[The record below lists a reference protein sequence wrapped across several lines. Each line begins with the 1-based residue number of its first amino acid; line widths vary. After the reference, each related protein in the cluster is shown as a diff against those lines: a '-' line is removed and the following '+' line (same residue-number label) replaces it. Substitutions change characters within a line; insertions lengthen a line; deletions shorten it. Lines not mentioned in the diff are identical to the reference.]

1 MLINYGDLVQE
12 LGKRFSDFAESFEK
26 GAPLYSQFAHR
37 VAREPAVLD
46 LMSVAPATQRIPV
59 LLFASA
65 HHLLL
70 NQCDHELARH
80 YPNIAPGNAHGDAAD
95 LFVEF
100 VLDRADAM
108 KKLLATR
115 STQTNEIGRC
125 SWFLFPF
132 AMLDAEV
139 GALAQVDVGSSAGLN
154 QLFPRLTFDLT
165 PGGFIGESNDLTI
178 ACDITGA
185 PPVIQQMPRVVW
197 SIGLDAKPIDVH
209 DDNEVRWL
217 EACVW
222 PDQVERFHRL
232 QKAILLARQH
242 NIVVEH
248 GDAVDA
254 VAQAIERAAQHG
266 HPVVT
271 TSWVLNYL
279 SPERRIAFVDELNQ
293 VGSDRDLSWI
303 IAESPYETPELP
315 GHSGSDELITVI
327 TLVKWRKGQ
336 RSVQRL
342 ATTHPHGQWIHWGN

>member
-1 MLINYGDLVQE
+1 LLINYGDLVQE
-12 LGKRFSDFAESFEK
+12 LGKRFSDFAKSFEK

-70 NQCDHELARH
+70 NQRDHQLARH
-80 YPNIAPGNAHGDAAD
+80 YPNIAQGNAQGDATD

-108 KKLLATR
+108 KELLATR

-125 SWFLFPF
+125 NWFLFPF

-154 QLFPRLTFDLT
+154 QLFPKLGFDLT

-185 PPVIQQMPRVVW
+185 PPVIQQIPQVVW

-232 QKAILLARQH
+232 QRAIAMARQH
-242 NIVVEH
+242 NIVVER
-248 GDAVDA
+248 GDAVDD
-254 VAQAIERAAQHG
+254 VAQAIERAAKHA

-279 SPERRIAFVDELNQ
+279 PPERRIAFVDELDR
-293 VGSDRDLSWI
+293 VGTERDLSWV

-315 GHSGSDELITVI
+315 GHRGSDELITVI
-327 TLVKWRKGQ
+327 TLVRWRKGQ

>member
-1 MLINYGDLVQE
+1 MQE
-12 LGKRFSDFAESFEK
+12 LGKRFSDFAKSFEK

-70 NQCDHELARH
+70 NQRDHQLARH
-80 YPNIAPGNAHGDAAD
+80 YPNIAQGNAQGDATD

-108 KKLLATR
+108 KELLATR

-125 SWFLFPF
+125 NWFLFPF

-154 QLFPRLTFDLT
+154 QLFPRLRFDLT

-185 PPVIQQMPRVVW
+185 PPVIQQIPQVVW

-232 QKAILLARQH
+232 QRAIAMARQH
-242 NIVVEH
+242 NIVVER
-248 GDAVDA
+248 GDAVDD
-254 VAQAIERAAQHG
+254 VAQAIERAAKHA

-279 SPERRIAFVDELNQ
+279 PPERRIAFVDELDR
-293 VGSDRDLSWI
+293 VGTERDLSWV

-315 GHSGSDELITVI
+315 GHRGSDELITVI
-327 TLVKWRKGQ
+327 TLVRWRKGQ